1 MIRKHFRFRR
11 YVLGLA
17 FAAAVIAPA
26 AAQAYSGVTTDGP
39 ATGVQQTDARH
50 AALLNKQT
58 VAPASPIYPQPTGIG
73 QQAYEARIQAMAD
86 ASKRLQ
92 AQPTA
97 IGQQAYGARLQAAAD
112 RYQSMGQG
120 QTAVRSENSFGAP
133 GPSAGG
139 AQGPV
144 AVKTVSVSSSSGFDW
159 SDAGIGAAVAFG
171 IALLLVAAVALGRR
185 HRSHPDGAGLASA

>member
-17 FAAAVIAPA
+17 FAAVLVAPA
-26 AAQAYSGVTTDGP
+26 AAQAYSGAFTDGP

-50 AALLNKQT
+50 AALLNKQN
-58 VAPASPIYPQPTGIG
+58 VAPASPLSAQPTGIG
-73 QQAYEARIQAMAD
+73 QQAYAARLQAMAD
-86 ASKRLQ
+86 AYARLK

-97 IGQQAYGARLQAAAD
+97 IGQQAYAARLQAMAD

-120 QTAVRSENSFGAP
+120 TVRSENSFGAP

-144 AVKTVSVSSSSGFDW
+144 VVKTASASSSSGFDW
-159 SDAGIGAAVAFG
+159 NDAGIGAAVAFG
-171 IALLLVAAVALGRR
+171 IALLLVTAVALGRR
-185 HRSHPDGAGLASA
+185 YRHTDGTGLASA